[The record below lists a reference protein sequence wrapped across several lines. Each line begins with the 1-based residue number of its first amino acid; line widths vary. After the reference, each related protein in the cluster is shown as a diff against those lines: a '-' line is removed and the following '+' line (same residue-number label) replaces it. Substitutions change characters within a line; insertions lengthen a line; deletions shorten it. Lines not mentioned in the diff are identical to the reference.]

1 MNREWPN
8 REESQKQGT
17 QEQKLQGHNTQMIQ
31 KLQGK
36 TNGETQAAI
45 RQMAAGLEPDPHK
58 KNHSL
63 TCIQEAIEAKK
74 IHNVPSSGQLFG
86 IQLQYIPPLFW
97 MIQGGLLLLL
107 LLFLYKFT
115 GQRTELTDYLWWGS
129 VIAAW
134 MGVLSQGLLG
144 KHFSHGM
151 AELEQSCYINLS
163 QMWAIRMI
171 LTTGVDIVILTVFSG
186 GIALRTETFVGRI
199 AVYLLTPFVLS
210 NICCLSAVSVLRG
223 SREKYALAVLA
234 VVTALLA
241 VSPSVFPE
249 MYKAA
254 WLWVWFCM
262 LLLETVIFAG
272 QIRRCYNRMVRG
284 EMICWN

>member
-1 MNREWPN
+1 MN
-8 REESQKQGT
+8 K
-17 QEQKLQGHNTQMIQ
+17 EQT
-31 KLQGK
+31 
-36 TNGETQAAI
+36 AI
-45 RQMAAGLEPDPHK
+45 WQQAAGLKPDPHK

-63 TCIQEAIEAKK
+63 TCIQGAIEARE
-74 IHNVPSSGQLFG
+74 IHSAPTPGQLLG
-86 IQLQYIPPLFW
+86 IQLQYIPLLFW
-97 MIQGGLLLLL
+97 LVQGGLLMSL

-115 GQRTELTDYLWWGS
+115 EQGMKLTDYLWWGS
-129 VIAAW
+129 IMAAW

-151 AELEQSCYINLS
+151 AELEQSCCINLS
-163 QMWAIRMI
+163 QMWTIRMI

-210 NICCLSAVSVLRG
+210 NICCLSVISVLRG
-223 SREKYALAVLA
+223 CRSRYALAVLA

-249 MYKAA
+249 IYNAA
-254 WLWVWFCM
+254 WLWVWFC
-262 LLLETVIFAG
+262 LLFLETAIFAG
-272 QIRRCYNRMVRG
+272 QIRRCYDRITRG